1 MDIAR
6 PHRPRRRRL
15 LLVALLAPALAVSL
29 TLALRQLRAA
39 PPTVARTTVW
49 IDTVREGPL
58 LLEVQGQ
65 GTLVSEE
72 VRWITATTPGRVER
86 IALRPGAAVGPDA
99 VLLEL
104 SNPDLQLQALEAE
117 RQVTGAEAELVNLRA
132 TLENQRLAQESL
144 IASLGSDTGDARR
157 RATADQDLF
166 DKGFLSDLEMRQSR
180 DRAEERA
187 VRLSFEQ
194 RRLQVLAQG
203 TAAQAQAQRA
213 QVERLRDIAAF
224 RRRQVA
230 ALQVQAGVAGVLQEL
245 PLQVGQWVT
254 PGTLMAKVARPDRLK
269 AEIRV
274 PETLAKDVQI
284 GQEARIDT
292 HNGVVAGKVARVDP
306 AVQGGTVR
314 VDVAM
319 AGPLP
324 QGARPDLSVDGTI
337 ELMRLPRVLYTGR
350 PALGQAG
357 ATVGLF
363 RLTGDTAVRVPV
375 RLGRSSVRAIEIASG
390 LRAGDQVILSDMSP
404 WDGVDRIRLQ

>member
-1 MDIAR
+1 MDIPRTPR
-6 PHRPRRRRL
+6 PRRRL
-15 LLVALLAPALAVSL
+15 LLLVLIAPALLLL

-39 PPTVARTTVW
+39 PPTVDRTTVW

-65 GTLVSEE
+65 GALVSEE
-72 VRWITATTPGRVER
+72 VRWITAITPGRVER
-86 IALRPGAAVGPDA
+86 IALRPGAAVGPDT

-117 RQVTGAEAELVNLRA
+117 RQVVSAEAELVNLRA

-157 RATADQDLF
+157 RAAADQDLF

-187 VRLSFEQ
+187 VRLSFER
-194 RRLQVLAQG
+194 RRLDVLAQG
-203 TAAQAQAQRA
+203 TAAQAQAQRV
-213 QVERLRDIAAF
+213 QVERLRAIAEF
-224 RRRQVA
+224 RRRQVS
-230 ALQVQAGVAGVLQEL
+230 ALHVQAGVAGVLQEQ

-254 PGTLMAKVARPDRLK
+254 PGTLLAKVARPDRLK

-284 GQEARIDT
+284 GQEAKIDT
-292 HNGVVAGKVARVDP
+292 HNGVIAGKVARVDP

-314 VDVAM
+314 VDVALSG
-319 AGPLP
+319 ALP

-363 RLTGDTAVRVPV
+363 RLTGDTAARVPV